1 MQTENENIP
10 DSFVLRDPEAVYEA
24 AFQSYWDQLAD
35 GAVLTDTAGARLQIL
50 SRGEWNHEA
59 GPDFLHA
66 KIRYHDRILYGDI
79 ELHRK
84 SSDYIRHGHLA
95 DAAYDNVILHVVEED
110 DLAGHDGARALAHIP
125 LCRVSPR
132 SLQRRSAANC
142 RCRIF
147 PYMCREQLRLFFTDA
162 GLERVQAKSTAVLE
176 TLIKSGS
183 GAAFRQVLF
192 RAAGYKRNQ
201 DSFLELLVRLEAYPP
216 EVFDAH
222 FEALLWGESS
232 LLPDPADPDL
242 PEEIRRQVRVLWEEY
257 WSLRQSAAGPIPWKR
272 DAVRPL
278 NSPERRIAML
288 VRFMRTFSTDPLPSL
303 AKRLA
308 ATTPERFL
316 AELRR
321 ELKLSDSFW
330 DRHCTF
336 RAGELAHPAAVLGSD
351 RAEILLIDVF
361 APALLAYAKLNGAIL
376 PEAKAAALPQFIHA
390 AKNNRVFKNA
400 VRRWLPEDDPR
411 LDIFDNAA
419 AVQGCLHIYKQ
430 YCSDCAGDCTACLL
444 ANSVL

>member
-1 MQTENENIP
+1 
-10 DSFVLRDPEAVYEA
+10 
-24 AFQSYWDQLAD
+24 
-35 GAVLTDTAGARLQIL
+35 
-50 SRGEWNHEA
+50 
-59 GPDFLHA
+59 
-66 KIRYHDRILYGDI
+66 
-79 ELHRK
+79 
-84 SSDYIRHGHLA
+84 
-95 DAAYDNVILHVVEED
+95 
-110 DLAGHDGARALAHIP
+110 
-125 LCRVSPR
+125 
-132 SLQRRSAANC
+132 
-142 RCRIF
+142 
-147 PYMCREQLRLFFTDA
+147 MCAEQLRMFFTDA
-162 GLERVQAKSTAVLE
+162 GLERIESKSTAVLE

-201 DSFLELLVRLEAYPP
+201 DSFQELLDRLEAYPP
-216 EVFDAH
+216 EVFDTH
-222 FEALLWGESS
+222 FEALLWGESA

-242 PEEIRRQVRVLWEEY
+242 PEEIRRQVRILWEQY
-257 WSLRQSAAGPIPWKR
+257 WSLRQSAAGPIQWKR

-288 VRFMRTFSTDPLPSL
+288 VRFLQTFSADPLPSL

-308 ATTPERFL
+308 SATPERFL

-321 ELKLSDSFW
+321 ELKLSDPFW

-336 RAGELAHPAAVLGSD
+336 RAGELAHPAAVLGAD

-361 APALLAYAKLNGAIL
+361 APALLAYAKLNGSIL

-400 VRRWLPEDDPR
+400 VRRWLPEADPR

-430 YCSDCAGDCTACLL
+430 YCSDCAGDCTSCLL